1 MRLIITRENKRQIRE
16 KMNRNKGDEKE
27 VNRNM
32 IRVGVTANP

>member
-1 MRLIITRENKRQIRE
+1 MKLIITSENKRQIRG

-27 VNRNM
+27 LNRNM